1 MTERPDDDI
10 LWLSMLEHTAYCPR
24 QTALIHN
31 EQTFTDNV
39 YTVQG
44 NLVHER
50 VEAGGST
57 SEGAIRVERHLPLWS
72 EELGLRGI
80 ADVVEFDG
88 EVPYPIE
95 YKRSRIRRAEA
106 AEIQLCAQ
114 GMCLEE
120 MFGLPVP
127 KGAIYHAG
135 SNRRREVVFTETLR
149 QKVVATIQETRRII
163 QELSLPPPVNDS
175 RCRHCSLKEACL
187 PEMGQWLP
195 PEELQ
200 GGL

>member
-1 MTERPDDDI
+1 MDPGEDA

-44 NLVHER
+44 NQVHER

-57 SEGAIRVERHLPLWS
+57 LEDGKRVERHLPLWS

-80 ADVVEFDG
+80 ADVVEFEG
-88 EVPYPIE
+88 EQPYPIE

-114 GMCLEE
+114 GLCLEE

-135 SNRRREVVFTETLR
+135 SNRRREVVFTAALR
-149 QKVVATIQETRRII
+149 EKVVATIQETRRIVL
-163 QELSLPPPVNDS
+163 ELSLPPPVNDS

-187 PEMGQWLP
+187 PEMEQWLP

-200 GGL
+200 GGP